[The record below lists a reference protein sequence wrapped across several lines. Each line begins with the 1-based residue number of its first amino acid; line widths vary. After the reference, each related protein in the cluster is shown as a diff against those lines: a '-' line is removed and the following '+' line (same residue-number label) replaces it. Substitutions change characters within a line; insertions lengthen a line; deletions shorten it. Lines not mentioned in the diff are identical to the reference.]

1 MFNLFG
7 ENEVLRKISDLGD
20 PLEKLDTVI
29 DWEFFRPT
37 LTELLSKEPKG
48 KGGRPHWDYVLMFKI
63 LILQRLYNLSDD
75 QTEKNILDRL
85 SFRSFLRLD
94 LFDAKIPDA
103 KTIWQFKNE
112 LAQKEA
118 GNSLFELFEQSLE
131 QAGVIKHEG
140 TIVDAS
146 FVEVPKQRN
155 KREEN
160 KQIKAGEIP
169 DHWSEHKKSQKD
181 TEARWTK
188 KGNQQYF
195 GYKNSTAVDQRTKLI
210 KTFEVIPAS
219 THDSQ
224 SFESVLTEKDRV
236 VYADSAYVGQEIH
249 YPVKVRIIDRAYKNK
264 PLSQKQKKQNY
275 KCSKTRCRVE
285 HVYGFIENSMGGST
299 FRGVGHIRATFN
311 VAITNLVYNLCR
323 FEQILRLGS
332 HKLA

>member
-1 MFNLFG
+1 MLNLFG

-29 DWEFFRPT
+29 NWEIFRPV
-37 LTELLSKEPKG
+37 LNEVLFKAPKG

-85 SFRSFLRLD
+85 SFRSFLHLD
-94 LFDAKIPDA
+94 LFNAKIPDA

-118 GNSLFELFEQSLE
+118 GTSLFMLFEKTLE
-131 QAGVIKHEG
+131 QAGMIKHEG

-155 KREEN
+155 KRDEN
-160 KQIKAGEIP
+160 KKIKAGEIP
-169 DHWSEHKKSQKD
+169 DQWSEHKKSQKD
-181 TEARWTK
+181 TDARWTK

-210 KTFEVIPAS
+210 KTFEVIPAN

-236 VYADSAYVGQEIH
+236 VYADSAYVGQEIK
-249 YPVKVRIIDRAYKNK
+249 YSVKVNIIDRAYRNK
-264 PLSQKQKKQNY
+264 PLSQKQRKLNY
-275 KCSKTRCRVE
+275 KLSKTRCRIE
-285 HVYGFIENSMGGST
+285 HVYGFIENSMRGST
-299 FRGVGHIRATFN
+299 FRGIGLIRATFN

-323 FEQILRLGS
+323 FEQILRIGGS
-332 HKLA
+332 KLA